1 MPGDFL
7 ECQVSRALFPG
18 NVTLWPQLNL
28 LRQTVASGFSDRF
41 RLAQFSVSTL
51 FVPFFSWYFFPDSK
65 FLDFH
70 LNLKTSL
77 HDLTKSPK
85 MACRQTKLIC

>member
-28 LRQTVASGFSDRF
+28 LRQTGASGFSDRF

-51 FVPFFSWYFFPDSK
+51 FVPFFFLVCFFRFKIFRFS
-65 FLDFH
+65 FEFE
-70 LNLKTSL
+70 NEF
-77 HDLTKSPK
+77 
-85 MACRQTKLIC
+85 A